1 MTIRITEQ
9 SRLTDHVSF
18 MQTAESRLNQIQQQL
33 STGRKVDH
41 PSDDPEGT
49 SISMGYRRDIIFET
63 QMRRN
68 IDGGVAFMNA
78 SESAMSSAT
87 DVIQRARELAVQGAN
102 GTNSQEGRDAMAI
115 ETDQLLQQMVQIANS
130 NFNGAYI
137 FAGQKTDQA
146 AYVTTG
152 APELTGVTFQ
162 GDTGDRVRRISQG
175 TGSQGTSAI
184 NVAGPAVFSDVFQ
197 NLITLRDNLRA
208 NSPTINASIG
218 ALDKNLDS
226 VMNARADIGAR
237 INAFNDVAIRSQ
249 KKDTDLQDL
258 RANIEDVDVTEAI
271 LQLTA
276 RQNQMQATLGAI
288 GTTMNMSLLD
298 FIR

>member
-9 SRLTDHVSF
+9 SRLTNHVSYL
-18 MQTAESRLNQIQQQL
+18 QTAESRLNQVQQQL

-49 SISMGYRRDIIFET
+49 SMSMGYRRDLIFEA

-68 IDGGVAFMNA
+68 IDSGVAFMNA

-102 GTNSQEGRDAMAI
+102 GTNSQEGRDTMAI
-115 ETDQLLQQMVQIANS
+115 ETDQLLQQMVQIGNS

-137 FAGQKTDQA
+137 FAGQKTDKP

-152 APELTGVTFQ
+152 APIVTGVTFQ
-162 GDTGDRVRRISQG
+162 GDTGARVRRISA
-175 TGSQGTSAI
+175 QGTSAV
-184 NVAGPAVFSDVFQ
+184 NVTGPGVFADVFQ

-208 NSPTINASIG
+208 NSPDINASIG
-218 ALDKNLDS
+218 ALDKDLDT

-237 INAFNDVAIRSQ
+237 INAFNDVSIRSE
-249 KKDTDLQDL
+249 KKDTDLQNL
-258 RANIEDVDVTEAI
+258 RANIEDVDVTDAI

-288 GTTMNMSLLD
+288 GQTMNMSLLD